1 MSSAGGGVAAAA
13 AVEGEERDVPPWRQL
28 RHHRRD
34 VAGHAVLPGARA
46 GAHGVE
52 LRLAAH
58 PDQVVPGHEGLHLQV
73 PSRLVVAAALAA
85 AAADDDESMHRP
97 N

>member
-1 MSSAGGGVAAAA
+1 
-13 AVEGEERDVPPWRQL
+13 
-28 RHHRRD
+28 
-34 VAGHAVLPGARA
+34 
-46 GAHGVE
+46 VE